1 MNAPATGASSMLR
14 ARRLPGAVL
23 CALVV
28 SVDVLHAQKL
38 IATSEINALAAGP
51 PDQKIQY
58 GPAPQQFGNL
68 RLPKGQGLHPLVIF
82 IHGGCWLSAYDITH
96 AGSIEQ
102 ALADSGYAVW
112 SIEYRRVGDQ
122 GGGWPGTF
130 LDIAHGVDHV
140 REIAQKYSL
149 DLNHVIASGHS
160 AGGEFAL
167 WLAARNKIPRS
178 SEVYV
183 ASPLKVQGVVALA
196 PAPDLESL
204 EAAGTCGKVIDK
216 LIGGSPSDF
225 GARYSAVSPMK
236 LAPIAVPSTLIVG
249 AQDRGFGPNGR
260 AYFAHAKEAGDS
272 RVKLV
277 EAPESGHFE
286 LIAPKTS
293 TWPIV
298 IGESRRC
305 LPRFDSR
312 VIPSAARDRSLS
324 AAVELPWLESD
335 PSSFHSSG

>member
-1 MNAPATGASSMLR
+1 MSAPATGVSFSPR
-14 ARRLPGAVL
+14 ARRLAGAVL
-23 CALVV
+23 CGVFGVAPMAA
-28 SVDVLHAQKL
+28 AQKL
-38 IATSEINALAAGP
+38 IATSEINSLAAGP
-51 PDQKIQY
+51 PDQKIEY

-68 RLPKGQGLHPLVIF
+68 RLPRTPGRHPLVIF

-112 SIEYRRVGDQ
+112 SIEYRRVGDE

-130 LDIAHGVDHV
+130 LDIAHGVDYV
-140 REIAQKYSL
+140 REIAAKYSL
-149 DLNHVIASGHS
+149 DLDHVVASGHS

-167 WLAARNKIPRS
+167 WLAARHKIPAT

-183 ASPLKVQGVVALA
+183 ANPLKVSGVVALA

-204 EAAGTCGKVIDK
+204 ESAGTCGKVIDK
-216 LIGGSPSDF
+216 LIGGSPADLA
-225 GARYSAVSPMK
+225 ARYTAVSPMK

-249 AQDRGFGPNGR
+249 AQDRAFGPNGR
-260 AYFAHAKEAGDS
+260 GYFARAKEAGDTK
-272 RVKLV
+272 VKLV

-286 LIAPKTS
+286 LIAPKTT

-298 IGESRRC
+298 IAEFKAMFAKIR
-305 LPRFDSR
+305 
-312 VIPSAARDRSLS
+312 
-324 AAVELPWLESD
+324 
-335 PSSFHSSG
+335 

>member
-1 MNAPATGASSMLR
+1 MKAPATGVSSR
-14 ARRLPGAVL
+14 ARRLAGAVL
-23 CALVV
+23 SALVV
-28 SVDVLHAQKL
+28 ASQAAAAQKL
-38 IATSEINALAAGP
+38 IATSEINSLAAGP

-68 RLPKGQGLHPLVIF
+68 RLPKGKGLHPLVIF

-112 SIEYRRVGDQ
+112 SIEYRRVGDED
-122 GGGWPGTF
+122 GGWPGTF
-130 LDIAHGVDHV
+130 LDIAHGVDYV
-140 REIAQKYSL
+140 REVAQKYSL
-149 DLNHVIASGHS
+149 DLNHVVASGHS

-167 WLAARNKIPRS
+167 WVAARNKIPS
-178 SEVYV
+178 TSDVYV
-183 ASPLKVQGVVALA
+183 ANPMRVHGVVALA
-196 PAPDLESL
+196 PAPDLEAL

-216 LIGGSPSDF
+216 LVGGSPSDF
-225 GARYSAVSPMK
+225 GPRYSAVSPMK

-260 AYFAHAKEAGDS
+260 GYFAHAKEAGDS
-272 RVKLV
+272 KVRLV

-286 LIAPKTS
+286 LIAPKTT

-298 IGESRRC
+298 IAEFKTMFSK
-305 LPRFDSR
+305 
-312 VIPSAARDRSLS
+312 IQ
-324 AAVELPWLESD
+324 
-335 PSSFHSSG
+335 